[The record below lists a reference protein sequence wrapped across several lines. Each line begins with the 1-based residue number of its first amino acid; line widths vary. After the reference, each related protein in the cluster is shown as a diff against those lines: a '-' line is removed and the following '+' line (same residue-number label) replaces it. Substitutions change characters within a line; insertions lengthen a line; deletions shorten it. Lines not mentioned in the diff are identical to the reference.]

1 MNLKRLSLIT
11 ISIGL
16 VVFYINFTL
25 FSEMSTVFAILNV
38 IALLIMVGI
47 PLLYKY
53 FQHGKI
59 KKLEY
64 MFPSFLRDI
73 TKNINVGMTLPQ
85 AIRTCCSGDY
95 DVLTKYVK
103 EIDAKISWGI
113 SFEKVLIDFSERTG
127 SENLKR
133 TVQTIIEAH
142 RSGGTVN
149 TVLEAVA
156 DSLQEIEKIKKER
169 SSSVYSQ
176 MVNGYFIYLIF
187 VGVMIGLSSFLL
199 PAFQWETGVVG
210 KAVGETD
217 METVFIDMFR
227 SLILIQGIFAGL
239 AVGKMAEG
247 TFIAGIKHSLALST
261 LGYVAFLIFV

>member
-11 ISIGL
+11 IPIGL
-16 VVFYINFTL
+16 IVIYLNFTF
-25 FSEMSTVFAILNV
+25 FSETDMVFTVLNLAATIIV
-38 IALLIMVGI
+38 LGI
-47 PLLYKY
+47 PLLYRY
-53 FQHGKI
+53 SQYSKI

-64 MFPSFLRDI
+64 MFPKFLRDV
-73 TKNINVGMTLPQ
+73 TKNINTGMTLPQ
-85 AIRTCCSGDY
+85 AVRTACSNDY
-95 DVLTKYVK
+95 DILTKYVK
-103 EIDAKISWGI
+103 EMDAKISWGI
-113 SFEKVLIDFSERTG
+113 SFEKILIDFSERIG

-169 SSSVYSQ
+169 STSIYAQ
-176 MVNGYFIYLIF
+176 MINGYLIYLVF
-187 VGVMIGLSSFLL
+187 LGVMIGLSTFLL
-199 PAFQWETGVVG
+199 PAFQWEEVVVG
-210 KAVGETD
+210 D
-217 METVFIDMFR
+217 MRTIFLELFR
-227 SLILIQGIFAGL
+227 SLIIIQGIFAGL

-247 TFIAGIKHSLALST
+247 TFIAGIKHSLALSV

>member
-11 ISIGL
+11 IPIGL
-16 VVFYINFTL
+16 IVIYLNFTF
-25 FSEMSTVFAILNV
+25 FSETDMVFTVLNLAATIIV
-38 IALLIMVGI
+38 LGI
-47 PLLYKY
+47 PLLYRY
-53 FQHGKI
+53 SQYSKI

-64 MFPSFLRDI
+64 MFPKFLRDV
-73 TKNINVGMTLPQ
+73 TKNINTGMTLPQ
-85 AIRTCCSGDY
+85 AVRTTCSNDY
-95 DVLTKYVK
+95 DILTKYVK
-103 EIDAKISWGI
+103 EMDAKISWGI
-113 SFEKVLIDFSERTG
+113 SFEKILIDFSERIG

-169 SSSVYSQ
+169 STSIYAQ
-176 MVNGYFIYLIF
+176 MINGYLIYLVF
-187 VGVMIGLSSFLL
+187 LGVMIGLSSFLL
-199 PAFQWETGVVG
+199 PAFQWEEIEAG
-210 KAVGETD
+210 D
-217 METVFIDMFR
+217 MRAIFLELFR
-227 SLILIQGIFAGL
+227 SLIIIQGIFAGL

-247 TFIAGIKHSLALST
+247 TFIAGIKHSLALSV